1 MSKQE
6 KIQNILKEMRDL
18 LRQQEQLLQK
28 KKALLNK
35 FEKFADEHSAKQIRK
50 QISDMT

>member
-6 KIQNILKEMRDL
+6 KIQNIIKEMRDL

-28 KKALLNK
+28 KKALLKK
-35 FEKFADEHSAKQIRK
+35 FEKFTDAHSANQIRK
-50 QISDMT
+50 QISDMK